1 MCELK
6 VLHVVDFQR
15 FICIFIPNA
24 QRAQQHLYMG
34 VRVGISAKYRTRS
47 TPSSGKKKLF
57 SLVKGTVCARRKY
70 TSISFYRLFI
80 SFTLTVMCNLV
91 YMYWSSFA
99 IRCQAQTDE
108 RDKWLDRLHP
118 VASCK
123 YTLLAE

>member
-1 MCELK
+1 MLLTFN
-6 VLHVVDFQR
+6 VLFAYSYLTHSARNNICTWGLGWGFQLNTEHEV
-15 FICIFIPNA
+15 PLHQA
-24 QRAQQHLYMG
+24 
-34 VRVGISAKYRTRS
+34 
-47 TPSSGKKKLF
+47 KKKLF